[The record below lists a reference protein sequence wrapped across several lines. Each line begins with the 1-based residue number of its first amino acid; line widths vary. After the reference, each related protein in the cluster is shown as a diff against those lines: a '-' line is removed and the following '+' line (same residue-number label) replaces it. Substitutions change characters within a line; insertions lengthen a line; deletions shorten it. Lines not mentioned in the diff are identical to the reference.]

1 MVVAK
6 RYIKERRTEWRL
18 FIVYTQVTSRCS
30 VQRDDLSSQAR
41 QRFEDIVVLH

>member
-1 MVVAK
+1 MDRDDLEVGGANKKDSSRV
-6 RYIKERRTEWRL
+6 L
-18 FIVYTQVTSRCS
+18 YTQVTSRCS